1 MISCSVERQ
10 RSVQQTTMPTAID
23 KLIDEIMASDDD
35 FDDEDDGESVAS
47 DEAAAL
53 SKLSSVPAAG
63 DAHELIAELMN
74 INDDDDESVA
84 SDGEYCD
91 CLEEE
96 LSYIDEDER
105 GDSERAV
112 LHSPSSA
119 DEVAASGDSA
129 ENNDNASSRP
139 TDDEAY
145 DDEDDGRVG
154 VRGGEGGGDHEREA
168 SKRSFGHSIIDED
181 ERDDSNNGDAVE
193 DDAEAFADDEENH
206 GADGEEW
213 VGSIDDG
220 EREDS
225 ESSVG
230 CSMTDTEEAILPSAN
245 E

>member
-1 MISCSVERQ
+1 MISCSVEHDIMLHNKRQ

-35 FDDEDDGESVAS
+35 LDDEDDGESVAS

-53 SKLSSVPAAG
+53 SKLSSAPAAG
-63 DAHELIAELMN
+63 DVHELIAELMN

-96 LSYIDEDER
+96 FSYIDEDER
-105 GDSERAV
+105 DDSERVV

-119 DEVAASGDSA
+119 DEAAASGDSA

-145 DDEDDGRVG
+145 DDEDDGGVG
-154 VRGGEGGGDHEREA
+154 VRGGRGVATMSARPPRGVLDIQSLTRTSATIPTTVMQWRTMPRRFQTTRRITALTGRSGSAVLTMVSARISRAA
-168 SKRSFGHSIIDED
+168 SG
-181 ERDDSNNGDAVE
+181 V
-193 DDAEAFADDEENH
+193 
-206 GADGEEW
+206 
-213 VGSIDDG
+213 
-220 EREDS
+220 
-225 ESSVG
+225 
-230 CSMTDTEEAILPSAN
+230 
-245 E
+245 